1 MKETESNAARQVLC
15 WNRIGKEK
23 WKYTLNLNSR
33 CPKLGTHF
41 ESVTHFS
48 SHVAAQ
54 WIPLG
59 LILRTTASV
68 RTGWVGKGRCSHNVY
83 RGRLHSRMLWVPP
96 RLVICNPNARCT
108 SSGWHGQVSSHLCDS
123 ELAFTVRLAR
133 TQSLHFF
140 FFSKWSPKRSSLS
153 RAWWNACGLP
163 WTSFLS
169 HMCRSCSDLANE
181 QAHMWESVLHSETFP
196 DGHVL
201 LGGLPVC
208 SASPW
213 LRKCLGSALFT
224 VGGAGSHQ
232 GPPSC
237 GSQSSGD
244 SHRKAPQR
252 KT

>member
-1 MKETESNAARQVLC
+1 MKETRLNAARQVLC
-15 WNRIGKEK
+15 WNRIGKER

-41 ESVTHFS
+41 ESVTHLS

-140 FFSKWSPKRSSLS
+140 FFFLNEVQSGALSLGHDGMLAAFLELLFCLTCVEAAVTL
-153 RAWWNACGLP
+153 RMNKHTCGKAFHTLKP
-163 WTSFLS
+163 FQ
-169 HMCRSCSDLANE
+169 MAMSC
-181 QAHMWESVLHSETFP
+181 WV
-196 DGHVL
+196 G
-201 LGGLPVC
+201 
-208 SASPW
+208 
-213 LRKCLGSALFT
+213 CLYA
-224 VGGAGSHQ
+224 A
-232 GPPSC
+232 PPL
-237 GSQSSGD
+237 D
-244 SHRKAPQR
+244 
-252 KT
+252 

>member
-1 MKETESNAARQVLC
+1 MYTEADCTVVCFGCLQGLWSVIQMLAVLPQGDMAKSAATCV
-15 WNRIGKEK
+15 
-23 WKYTLNLNSR
+23 TLSWLS
-33 CPKLGTHF
+33 
-41 ESVTHFS
+41 
-48 SHVAAQ
+48 Q
-54 WIPLG
+54 
-59 LILRTTASV
+59 
-68 RTGWVGKGRCSHNVY
+68 
-83 RGRLHSRMLWVPP
+83 
-96 RLVICNPNARCT
+96 
-108 SSGWHGQVSSHLCDS
+108 SG
-123 ELAFTVRLAR
+123 
-133 TQSLHFF
+133 SLEHKVFI
-140 FFSKWSPKRSSLS
+140 FSKWSPEQSSLS

-169 HMCRSCSDLANE
+169 HMCRNCSDLANE
-181 QAHMWESVLHSETFP
+181 QAHMWESVPHSETFP